1 MDEKGEL
8 NKKLAKALLIDK
20 SIATAQALLEAG
32 ADPGYINM
40 EGSYKGSLLQTAV
53 TYSYQSYFREMAIV
67 LLDHGANINE
77 IDSHFK
83 YSILM
88 TAIENKSYE
97 FARYLIDHGAD
108 YNYVINNEGDFKNG
122 WTALRWLEAG
132 EENQESKSLIDY
144 LKSKGASTGF
154 VDMW

>member
-1 MDEKGEL
+1 MDAKDEH

-32 ADPGYINM
+32 ADPCYVNM
-40 EGSYKGSLLQTAV
+40 EGAYKGSLLRTAV
-53 TYSYQSYFREMAIV
+53 TYSYQSYFQEMAIL

-88 TAIENKSYE
+88 TAIESKSYE
-97 FARYLIDHGAD
+97 FARYLIDRGAD
-108 YNYVINNEGDFKNG
+108 YNYVISNEDDFRDG
-122 WTALRWLEAG
+122 WTALRWLETG

-144 LKSKGASTGF
+144 LKSKGASSGF